1 MPIARVG
8 IAELRDSLSRHI
20 AAVKNGDEIIV
31 TDHGRPVARIVP
43 AGSSKLDTLIA
54 EGRVVPA
61 PNPAPYHPRPRQL
74 GVTVSDLIER

>member
-20 AAVKNGDEIIV
+20 AAVRNGDEIIV

-61 PNPAPYHPRPRQL
+61 PNPTAYHPRPRQL